1 MSPLVAAD
9 QVSTDVGI
17 ASSARNRRSIIRTG
31 DLVVD
36 LETRVISVGDKPV
49 QLTAKEYGII
59 ELLSLRKGAA
69 VTKEM
74 LLGHL

>member
-1 MSPLVAAD
+1 
-9 QVSTDVGI
+9 
-17 ASSARNRRSIIRTG
+17 
-31 DLVVD
+31 
-36 LETRVISVGDKPV
+36 V